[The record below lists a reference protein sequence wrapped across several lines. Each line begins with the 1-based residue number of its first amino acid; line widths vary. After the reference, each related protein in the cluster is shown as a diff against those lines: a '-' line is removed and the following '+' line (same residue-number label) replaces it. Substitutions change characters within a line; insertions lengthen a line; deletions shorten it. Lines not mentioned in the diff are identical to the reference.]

1 MEEKNLINIIEKAKN
16 GEEESFELLFLK
28 YKNYIDRTSFSKFIR
43 GAGIDDVIQHG
54 YIGLWNAVKYFNKEK
69 VVDLDSFIKLCIK
82 REIYTAIKT
91 ADRKKHKV
99 FNNAFSIEKKICEN
113 PGGLKLKDVILGIS
127 ASPEEEVIENESEN
141 LINIKLDRL
150 PKMQSECM
158 RLYIKGFKQSE
169 ICKIL
174 NLKSKQVDNAL
185 NRAKTNLKLYFRDL
199 KSIN

>member
-1 MEEKNLINIIEKAKN
+1 MEEKNLINIIEKAKK
-16 GEEESFELLFLK
+16 GEEESFEVLFLK
-28 YKNYIDRTSFSKFIR
+28 YKNYIDRISFSKFIKGLGR
-43 GAGIDDVIQHG
+43 DDVIQHG
-54 YIGLWNAVKYFNKEK
+54 YIGLWNAVKYFDKDK
-69 VVDLDSFIKLCIK
+69 VVKLDSFIKLCIK
-82 REIYTAIKT
+82 REIYTAINT
-91 ADRKKHKV
+91 ADRKKHTV
-99 FNNAFSIEKKICEN
+99 FNNAFSVEKRICEN
-113 PGGLKLKDVILGIS
+113 SDDLKLKDVILGIS

-185 NRAKTNLKLYFRDL
+185 NRAKKNLKLYL
-199 KSIN
+199 EI

>member
-1 MEEKNLINIIEKAKN
+1 MEEKNLINIIEKAKK
-16 GEEESFELLFLK
+16 GEEESFEVLFLK
-28 YKNYIDRTSFSKFIR
+28 YKNYIDRISFSKFIKGLGR
-43 GAGIDDVIQHG
+43 DDVIQHG
-54 YIGLWNAVKYFNKEK
+54 YIGLWNAVKYFDKDK
-69 VVDLDSFIKLCIK
+69 VVKLDSFIKLCIK
-82 REIYTAIKT
+82 REIYTAINT
-91 ADRKKHKV
+91 ADRKKHTV
-99 FNNAFSIEKKICEN
+99 FNNAFSVEKRICEN
-113 PGGLKLKDVILGIS
+113 SDGLKLKDVILGIS

-185 NRAKTNLKLYFRDL
+185 NRAKKNLKLYL
-199 KSIN
+199 EI

>member
-16 GEEESFELLFLK
+16 GEEESFEVLFLK
-28 YKNYIDRTSFSKFIR
+28 YKNYIDRISFSKFIKGLGR
-43 GAGIDDVIQHG
+43 DDVIQHG
-54 YIGLWNAVKYFNKEK
+54 YIGLWNAVKYFDKDK
-69 VVDLDSFIKLCIK
+69 VVKLDSFIKLCIK
-82 REIYTAIKT
+82 REIYTAINT
-91 ADRKKHKV
+91 ADRKKHTV
-99 FNNAFSIEKKICEN
+99 FNNAFSVEKRICEN
-113 PGGLKLKDVILGIS
+113 SDDLKLKDVILGIS

-185 NRAKTNLKLYFRDL
+185 NRAKKNLKLYL
-199 KSIN
+199 EI